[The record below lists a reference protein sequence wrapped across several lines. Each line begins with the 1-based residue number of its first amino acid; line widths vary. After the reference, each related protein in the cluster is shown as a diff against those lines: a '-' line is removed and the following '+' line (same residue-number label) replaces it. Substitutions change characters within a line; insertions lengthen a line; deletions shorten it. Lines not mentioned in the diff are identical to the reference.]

1 LPSDTEAVP
10 AGPRRAFVVAA
21 PWSGAGKTTITLGVL
36 AALRA
41 RGLSVQAFKAG
52 PDYID
57 PAHHARVTGR
67 ASHNL
72 DTWMIPEAAN
82 RRIFFGASRG
92 CDVAVVEGVMGLFDG
107 ASGSGPEGSTAHLA
121 ALLGIPVV
129 LVVDVRSM
137 ARTAAALVG
146 GLAGF
151 DPSVRVA
158 GVIWNRVGSPGHRRL
173 LDEALEAAGFPPAL
187 GAFPREAALAVPERH
202 LGLVTPEDAGLAA
215 DWAERLAARAEA
227 HIDLD
232 ELLHR
237 TAFRGAGS
245 AAPQQAVRLL
255 RCRRIAV
262 ARDAA
267 FCFYYEENLAVLRR
281 AGAEIVCFAPLE
293 GDGVPPDV
301 HGVYLGGG
309 YPEVHARRLARN
321 QAFLE
326 GLRELHGRGV
336 PIYAEC
342 GGFMALCAE
351 LEDVEGRVYPMAGV
365 FRARVRMRRNRFRL
379 GYREVE
385 VTGLPGLE
393 GLRARG
399 HEFHYSDLVAPPAGA
414 RAAYRVRSARGEPLG
429 REGYRMGS
437 ALGSYI
443 HLHFA
448 SCPALPLR
456 WFGPEVVHE

>member
-1 LPSDTEAVP
+1 M
-10 AGPRRAFVVAA
+10 VAA
-21 PWSGAGKTTITLGVL
+21 PWSGAGKTTITLGLL
-36 AALRA
+36 AALKA
-41 RGLSVQAFKAG
+41 RGLSVQSFKAG

-57 PAHHARVTGR
+57 PAHHARITGR
-67 ASHNL
+67 PSHNL
-72 DTWMIPEAAN
+72 DTWMIPEAVN
-82 RRIFFGASRG
+82 RRVFSEATHG

-107 ASGSGPEGSTAHLA
+107 ASGSRPEGSTAHLA

-137 ARTAAALVG
+137 ARTAAALVA

-158 GVIWNRVGSPGHRRL
+158 GVIWNRVGTPGHRRL
-173 LDEALEAAGFPPAL
+173 LDEALESAGFPPAL
-187 GAFPREAALAVPERH
+187 GALPREAGLAVPERH
-202 LGLVTPEDAGLAA
+202 LGLVTPDDAGLGPE
-215 DWAERLAARAEA
+215 WAERLAATVEA
-227 HIDLD
+227 HVDLD
-232 ELLHR
+232 ELLRR
-237 TAFRGAGS
+237 TPFRRAGS
-245 AAPQQAVRLL
+245 GAPRRAGRPVRH
-255 RCRRIAV
+255 RRIAV

-267 FCFYYEENLAVLRR
+267 FCFYYEENLRVLRR
-281 AGAEIVCFAPLE
+281 GGAEILWFAPLE
-293 GDGVPPDV
+293 GDRVPPDV

-321 QAFLE
+321 RAFLDD
-326 GLRELHGRGV
+326 LRALHDRGV

-342 GGFMALCAE
+342 GGFMALCTE
-351 LEDVEGRVYPMAGV
+351 LEDLEGRVHPMAGV
-365 FRARVRMRRNRFRL
+365 FRARVRMRRTRFRL

-385 VTGLPGLE
+385 VTGVDGLA

-399 HEFHYSDLVAPPAGA
+399 HEFHYSELVAPPRGA
-414 RAAYRVRSARGEPLG
+414 QAAYRVRDARGEPLG
-429 REGYRMGS
+429 TEGYRVGT

-456 WFGPEVVHE
+456 WFGLEVAHE